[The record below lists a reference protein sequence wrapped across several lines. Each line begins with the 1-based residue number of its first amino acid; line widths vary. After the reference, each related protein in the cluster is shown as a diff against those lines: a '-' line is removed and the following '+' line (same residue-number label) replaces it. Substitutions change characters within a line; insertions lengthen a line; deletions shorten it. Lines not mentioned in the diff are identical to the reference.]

1 MRGRPFGHRGGMS
14 HNTTLG
20 RAGEQRAADYLQGR
34 GFDVVDRNWRCS
46 AGEIDLVATHGDVLA
61 IVEVKTRSNKRYGH
75 PLEALDRAKVDR
87 LWRLALMW
95 ARTHPE
101 TARGRRIRVD
111 AVAVIGADPDT
122 ASVEHL
128 AGLS

>member
-1 MRGRPFGHRGGMS
+1 MS

-20 RAGEQRAADYLQGR
+20 RAGEQRAADYLRER
-34 GFDVVDRNWRCS
+34 GYEIVGRNWRCS
-46 AGEIDLVATHGDVLA
+46 DGEIDLIATHGDVLA
-61 IVEVKTRSNKRYGH
+61 IIEVKTRSSRRYGH

-95 ARTHPE
+95 ARTHAE

-111 AVAVIGADPDT
+111 AVAVIGTDPDT

-128 AGLS
+128 VALS